1 MVKIAESLTGISFQR
16 NEGMIKK
23 SAFIVSQKS
32 RLNMGKLGGVQR
44 YKCANCGKQ
53 FLISYQSHNDAD
65 IIFSPLPV
73 FLHLQICL
81 SSP

>member
-32 RLNMGKLGGVQR
+32 RLNMGKLGV
-44 YKCANCGKQ
+44 YNATNVLTVANN
-53 FLISYQSHNDAD
+53 F
-65 IIFSPLPV
+65 
-73 FLHLQICL
+73 
-81 SSP
+81 